1 MRVAEIFS
9 QKIKEIKY
17 PQEDTSYKLRIE
29 ALKKQ
34 IEDITVTHKASLFA
48 KRQVYRDEINKINE
62 AFKLALFKEYGV
74 ETNPKR
80 EQVFSKAWEEGHS
93 TGYDDVEI
101 YFSDFVD
108 LIK

>member
-1 MRVAEIFS
+1 MRIAEIFS
-9 QKIKEIKY
+9 QKIKEVEY
-17 PQEDTSYKLRIE
+17 PKEDTSYKLRIE

-34 IEDITVTHKASLFA
+34 IEDITIAHKASSFA
-48 KRQVYRDEINKINE
+48 KRQAYRDEINKINE
-62 AFKLALFKEYGV
+62 EFKLALFKEYGV

-80 EQVFSKAWEEGHS
+80 EQAFDKAWEEGHS

-101 YFSDFVD
+101 YFSDFVE